1 MNSSKRMHAQYYVD
15 NEKYSAFLESHDI
28 ASYSKYLK
36 WLKPHA
42 GEKVLDIGCGVGKVV
57 DLLCREGFEGYGADI
72 SKSSLQ
78 KASSDRLGKY
88 SWLNSKA
95 LPFSDN
101 FFDSVGAFTV
111 LEHVEDPAH
120 FIGEMVRVTRKGGK
134 LVLVCPNF
142 LGLTN
147 SYHWHTRGILRKIK
161 NFFISLKKGLYFLF
175 APHRLHFDTMEPRI
189 KQHIEPD
196 DDAIIVTNPMDV
208 LNELKKFRIE
218 RIYYSSMVYD
228 CGEGMLQK
236 VRDLPLLKYF
246 FGGVF
251 FVGIKE

>member
-1 MNSSKRMHAQYYVD
+1 MHSQYYI
-15 NEKYSAFLESHDI
+15 NNQRYSAFLESQDI
-28 ASYSKYLK
+28 ASYSKYLR
-36 WLKPHA
+36 WLKPPA
-42 GEKVLDIGCGVGKVV
+42 GKIFLDIGCGIGKVV
-57 DLLCREGFEGYGADI
+57 DVLCQEGFEGYGVDI
-72 SKSSLQ
+72 SKSSIE
-78 KASSDRLGKY
+78 KARSDRLGKY
-88 SWLNSKA
+88 LWLNSKA

-111 LEHVEDPAH
+111 LEHVEDPRG
-120 FIGEMVRVTRKGGK
+120 FIREMARVTKKGGR

-142 LGLTN
+142 LSLTN
-147 SYHWHTRGILRKIK
+147 SYHWHTRGILRKVK
-161 NFFISLKKGLYFLF
+161 NFSISLKKGFCFSF
-175 APHRLHFDTMEPRI
+175 APYRLHFDMMEPRI

-208 LNELKKFRIE
+208 LNELRKFRIG

-228 CGEGMLQK
+228 CGEGIFQK

-246 FGGVF
+246 FGGIF